1 VLFDRIPKYKI
12 EEFYAREEELQLL
25 FKGLEVGEGLIVV
38 YGVRRVGKTSLVQ
51 VGLTEYNVPYVI
63 VDLRRFSEDPSLLS
77 PSVLASIVK
86 NTLKEY
92 EKYSGKVKKFAE
104 KILDYIN
111 SLDLKVIKLEVK
123 GKRSELLVKVLED
136 VDKWAKKR
144 NTRFVIVLDEAQ
156 ELKII
161 PAWRKILAWALD
173 TLENVTFIVT
183 GSEVG
188 VLKDF
193 LRLDDRNSPLFGR
206 ARLEIY
212 LKKFGREAALDFL
225 KRGFQEVEMK
235 VVEEELVD
243 AVNRLDGIVGWLA
256 LYGYYR
262 VSYNLPHNS
271 TIERVEADAI
281 ELIAGELEKLVKF
294 SPKRYLAILWAITLG
309 LKTWSTIK
317 HYAEGI
323 VGHIPDNKY
332 DRLLK
337 NLVKYGFI
345 EKTENLEY
353 RVIDPLLPKAV
364 EKLLR
369 KHRIIS

>member
-1 VLFDRIPKYKI
+1 M
-12 EEFYAREEELQLL
+12 
-25 FKGLEVGEGLIVV
+25 
-38 YGVRRVGKTSLVQ
+38 
-51 VGLTEYNVPYVI
+51 
-63 VDLRRFSEDPSLLS
+63 
-77 PSVLASIVK
+77 
-86 NTLKEY
+86 
-92 EKYSGKVKKFAE
+92 
-104 KILDYIN
+104 
-111 SLDLKVIKLEVK
+111 
-123 GKRSELLVKVLED
+123 
-136 VDKWAKKR
+136 
-144 NTRFVIVLDEAQ
+144 
-156 ELKII
+156 
-161 PAWRKILAWALD
+161 
-173 TLENVTFIVT
+173 T

-332 DRLLK
+332 DRLLQ